1 MQSNPLSV
9 TVNSTT
15 FEVTTHSTVVGNNF
29 TLTWQCWE
37 PQIAAS
43 DSLERFVVLVDSM
56 SFDGPD
62 HYPFSMYHTSK
73 KALIDDINTL
83 IEYRRSNMQSIQPQ
97 LESYWPKLD
106 FDKDGMLDDDTES
119 DEDSG
124 AMYLEYL
131 ALEEKNQRLRTMRMV
146 VNGKEIHMGHFGHEA
161 EFKVMTLDEWF
172 NAN

>member
-1 MQSNPLSV
+1 MNKLS
-9 TVNSTT
+9 TTINSTT
-15 FEVTTHSTVVGNNF
+15 FDVTTHSTTVGGNNVV
-29 TLTWQCWE
+29 LTWECWE
-37 PQIAAS
+37 PQIVVN

-62 HYPFSMYHTSK
+62 HHSFSMYHKSK
-73 KALIDDINTL
+73 KALIDDINSL
-83 IEYRRSNMQSIQPQ
+83 IEHRMSNMQRIKPQ
-97 LESYWPKLD
+97 LEAYWPKLD
-106 FDKDGMLDDDTES
+106 FDNDGMLDADTES

-131 ALEEKNQRLRTMRMV
+131 ALEEKNHRFRTMRFV
-146 VNGKEIHMGHFGHEA
+146 VNGKEIHMAHFDHEA